1 MSDGSDK
8 LYFLNPDTFITDSVK
23 NVTYNGKPLYYLNE
37 LEMIDGDIWAN
48 VYCDDRIVIIDK
60 QSGKVKGVVD
70 CRKLLPLQLRTA
82 KTDVLNG
89 IAYNPK
95 ERAIYLTGKNWP
107 RIYKVT
113 IFKK

>member
-1 MSDGSDK
+1 MLIGYVRVSTSEQ
-8 LYFLNPDTFITDSVK
+8 
-23 NVTYNGKPLYYLNE
+23 NE
-37 LEMIDGDIWAN
+37 ERQRKALTEQGAEKI
-48 VYCDDRIVIIDK
+48 YIDK

-70 CRKLLPLQLRTA
+70 CRKLLPTQLRTA